1 MSTPRVDFSDDYVDI
16 DDLLKTYHRRKST
29 ILFLIA
35 AIAFIFYGTISGYS
49 TLQYTTARAES
60 LYTTTVEFAA
70 VTAKSDHCIAEPT
83 DPVCVKAKQITENP
97 DKAVEDGL
105 IVKPG
110 TQLEAK
116 SYDFHTDPATQ
127 LVALVLTQPLIL
139 RLQY

>member
-1 MSTPRVDFSDDYVDI
+1 MSTSKVDFSDDYVDI

-35 AIAFIFYGTISGYS
+35 AITFIFYGTISGYS
-49 TLQYTTARAES
+49 ALQYTTAKAES

-70 VTAKSDHCIAEPT
+70 VTAKSNHCVSEPT

-116 SYDFHTDPATQ
+116 AYNFHTDPITQ
-127 LVALVLTQPLIL
+127 LIAIILTQPFIL
-139 RLQY
+139 RLQ